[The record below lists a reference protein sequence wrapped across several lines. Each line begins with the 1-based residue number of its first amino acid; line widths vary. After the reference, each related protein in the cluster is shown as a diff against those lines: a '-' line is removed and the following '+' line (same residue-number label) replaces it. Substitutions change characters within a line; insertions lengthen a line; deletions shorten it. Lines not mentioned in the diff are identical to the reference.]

1 MLGHFDQKLDHKF
14 GQKWLWFGRTFGG
27 NDRTVRVWP
36 NHVFGRSVVHYA
48 LATYLHH
55 HDHKIGPFVTYDEI
69 QICFDCSHILQ
80 GYLEHKYQNLF
91 EEIPVQAKVY

>member
-1 MLGHFDQKLDHKF
+1 MNTVKYRIPVLRKNWYF
-14 GQKWLWFGRTFGG
+14 GT
-27 NDRTVRVWP
+27 P
-36 NHVFGRSVVHYA
+36 NHDHA

-55 HDHKIGPFVTYDEI
+55 HDHRIGPFVTYDEI